1 MKYIKMCKPF
11 RSEDDVGGQAKVTK
25 NEERELRGASTK
37 VRLWRRDTE
46 LAFDAFSDFEPVQ
59 KA

>member
-1 MKYIKMCKPF
+1 MCKPF

-25 NEERELRGASTK
+25 NEERELRGASTEVK
-37 VRLWRRDTE
+37 LWRRDTE